1 MMNAQ
6 ECWSLYEGPSHLGRH
21 GGTLRVEAG
30 QVWMTRSGDPDDH
43 FLRAGD
49 AIRVPRGDVL
59 VEACDAAET
68 PARIVWEPGGWFERW
83 RSRVRTTCA
92 QCWELADRPRRLVL
106 GSLAAAAALLVLG
119 LVFGP
124 LSSGRALALAEAH
137 ASAAGLHNAGQP
149 RRPDG
154 RPQAGERPRF
164 AAEKARRG
172 AAGAA

>member
-1 MMNAQ
+1 
-6 ECWSLYEGPSHLGRH
+6 
-21 GGTLRVEAG
+21 
-30 QVWMTRSGDPDDH
+30 MTRSGDPDDH